1 MAANDIWITGIGLVS
16 SAGEGRAAH
25 LAALAATAPA
35 ALDETSF
42 APFAI
47 HPSPALELDRQI
59 PKKGDQR
66 QMEPWQRLGTYAAG
80 LAIDDAGARDLVAEM
95 DLIVAAGG
103 GERDIALDDQVL
115 AALVP
120 LPPAD
125 AAVKLNEM
133 LAGGLRPTLF
143 LAQLSNLLA
152 GNISIVHGVTGAS
165 RTFMGEEQAGADA
178 VRIAAAR
185 LAEGSSR
192 IALVGGAYSAAR
204 WDMLLLYHAGGLL
217 RHQPAGTPWAPVLSR
232 EDAPGAITGTQ
243 AAFLVLETEASARAR
258 GAKGLARLGAIA
270 TGQARRTPAD
280 PGHEAMAQAFRRI
293 APRLGRHHVAEGVEL
308 RVGPRDAGQHRLD
321 IVDRREFPG
330 ADQCRGA
337 GGGHEQ
343 QVGIG
348 EGRLDELLQQAAAQR
363 QAFKVARARDM
374 EAGFDPAAHEQRI
387 VGGTLAHPATMHRG
401 SLDLGHRIADR
412 EQVLLIG
419 QLDLYRHCTQVAQH
433 RQRRVMHR
441 GAERMCDRVAEHA
454 ELSGREG
461 GRPEGRQREGVRRAH
476 RSVPRRGRK

>member
-25 LAALAATAPA
+25 LAALAATSPA
-35 ALDETSF
+35 ALDAASF

-47 HPSPALELDRQI
+47 HPGPALELDRQI

-115 AALVP
+115 SALAP
-120 LPPAD
+120 LPPAE

-217 RHQPAGTPWAPVLSR
+217 RHQTQGEPWAPVFAR
-232 EDAPGAITGTQ
+232 DDAPGAVTGTQ
-243 AAFLVLETEASARAR
+243 AAFLVLETEAGARAR

-270 TGQARRTPAD
+270 TGQARRTAAD

-293 APRLGRHHVAEGVEL
+293 APRLGTGRLPVISGCSGAAAATVLEREVLGGLYQPLAVRATGSRIGWGAEATFPANVALAALCLSEGV
-308 RVGPRDAGQHRLD
+308 
-321 IVDRREFPG
+321 FPTP
-330 ADQCRGA
+330 
-337 GGGHEQ
+337 
-343 QVGIG
+343 
-348 EGRLDELLQQAAAQR
+348 
-363 QAFKVARARDM
+363 M
-374 EAGFDPAAHEQRI
+374 EALEAPLEGAPADILVTGFAAWRGEAMAHLAAIPAE
-387 VGGTLAHPATMHRG
+387 
-401 SLDLGHRIADR
+401 
-412 EQVLLIG
+412 
-419 QLDLYRHCTQVAQH
+419 AQ
-433 RQRRVMHR
+433 
-441 GAERMCDRVAEHA
+441 
-454 ELSGREG
+454 
-461 GRPEGRQREGVRRAH
+461 P
-476 RSVPRRGRK
+476 